1 MVKSKAI
8 EIIKD
13 IHSED
18 IDPEDKLTAIQEVL
32 DQGACRR
39 VSKDDLVETLRW
51 MVEDYV
57 W

>member
-18 IDPEDKLTAIQEVL
+18 IDPEDKL
-32 DQGACRR
+32 
-39 VSKDDLVETLRW
+39 RW

-57 W
+57 